1 MGTAAFV
8 LALAVG
14 AWAQSPPQQTTG
26 QKPATSQGP
35 PTSAAAGGSALVR
48 QDPAEAR
55 RLFRELD
62 RNADGYL
69 TGEELRGA
77 PGREVNWAALDRNRD
92 GRISMPEFTVIRK

>member
-1 MGTAAFV
+1 MGTSAFV

-14 AWAQSPPQQTTG
+14 AWAQSPPQQTTA
-26 QKPATSQGP
+26 QKPA
-35 PTSAAAGGSALVR
+35 TSAAAGGSALLR
-48 QDPAEAR
+48 EDPAEAR

-77 PGREVNWAALDRNRD
+77 LGRDVNWAALDRNRD